1 MLCFHPLPNTM
12 SHQQSSDTVTIPD
25 SPLGFW
31 DEQLWIGKNKRYPA
45 SETPDYILAAR
56 SEVMAIPAAYAVFI
70 PDARLSISDLLRA
83 NLPVQSSALITTAA
97 RRAFCKDEPNEDL
110 ACLAVRHI
118 PPRTWLQ
125 QLEAAFGQAWFDGA
139 RSIRDERFKSSRLP
153 LWVVSFWKGMADAL
167 EKRSAWQAAAEWVDR
182 WGKEKE
188 LLHEADC
195 VRAMMTLLSW
205 GVKVSALGADFPK
218 EQFTRLLSDNWI
230 DGEIIDMMMFELSAR
245 AKLDPELSKTTMVAT
260 LNLSMNINRAFDT
273 GNYTKKAEPLLA
285 RYTGVFKR
293 KERTRLH
300 LPAHVNANHW
310 VPYLIDFDKGTLRY
324 GERSLF

>member
-1 MLCFHPLPNTM
+1 VLHPT
-12 SHQQSSDTVTIPD
+12 
-25 SPLGFW
+25 G
-31 DEQLWIGKNKRYPA
+31 
-45 SETPDYILAAR
+45 YILAAR
-56 SEVMAIPAAYAVFI
+56 SEVLAIPAAYAAFI
-70 PDARLSISDLLRA
+70 PDARLSISDLLKA

-97 RRAFCKDEPNEDL
+97 SRAFCKDEPNEDL

-125 QLEAAFGQAWFDGA
+125 QLEVAFGQAWFDGA
-139 RSIRDERFKSSRLP
+139 RSIQDERFKSSRLP

-188 LLHEADC
+188 LLREADC
-195 VRAMMTLLSW
+195 VREMMTSLSW

-230 DGEIIDMMMFELSAR
+230 DGEIIDMMMFELSTR

-260 LNLSMNINRAFDT
+260 LNLSMNINRAFET

-293 KERTRLH
+293 KERMRLH

-310 VPYLIDFDKGTLRY
+310 VPYFINFDKETLRY
-324 GERSLF
+324 GERSLL